1 MAIQTTSLDSKLAR
15 LDEKATEYDSR
26 ANTEARV
33 KQARVDLKELNR
45 ALNKLET
52 VLSEFEQQVGI
63 LTEVFGKAIPSEVI
77 STRKKVQSLVDYSQ
91 DDIVNIIDNDAQTLS
106 AQTLSAHVDDVRD
119 ARDAV
124 KSGIRTVNNRLKDI
138 QQSKRSNAS
147 TAENIQRVVGESQEA
162 MKKINDYRSF
172 INSIINPR
180 DSVTHMKKQWQGL
193 TKAFENLNTDW
204 DGFRQRHNL
213 SHQTI
218 DDLKKLSQ
226 KGEVDLDELSSQSIN
241 EMIEVPELRST
252 IKMSI

>member
-15 LDEKATEYDSR
+15 LDEKANEYDSR

-106 AQTLSAHVDDVRD
+106 AHVDDVRD

-124 KSGIRTVNNRLKDI
+124 KSGIRTVNSRLEDI

-252 IKMSI
+252 LKMSI

>member
-15 LDEKATEYDSR
+15 LDEKANEYDSR

-33 KQARVDLKELNR
+33 EQARVDLKELNR

-91 DDIVNIIDNDAQTLS
+91 DDIVNIIDNG

-147 TAENIQRVVGESQEA
+147 TAENIQRVLGESQEA

>member
-15 LDEKATEYDSR
+15 LDEKANEYDSR

-33 KQARVDLKELNR
+33 EQARVDLKELNR

-106 AQTLSAHVDDVRD
+106 AHVDDVRD

-124 KSGIRTVNNRLKDI
+124 KSGIRTVNSRLEDI

-147 TAENIQRVVGESQEA
+147 TAENIQRVLGESQEA

>member
-91 DDIVNIIDNDAQTLS
+91 DDIVNIIDNG

>member
-15 LDEKATEYDSR
+15 LDEKANEYDSR

-91 DDIVNIIDNDAQTLS
+91 DDIVNIIDNGAQP
-106 AQTLSAHVDDVRD
+106 LSAHVDDVRD

-252 IKMSI
+252 LKMSI

>member
-15 LDEKATEYDSR
+15 LDEKANEYDSR

-106 AQTLSAHVDDVRD
+106 AHVDDVRD
-119 ARDAV
+119 
-124 KSGIRTVNNRLKDI
+124 
-138 QQSKRSNAS
+138 
-147 TAENIQRVVGESQEA
+147 
-162 MKKINDYRSF
+162 
-172 INSIINPR
+172 
-180 DSVTHMKKQWQGL
+180 
-193 TKAFENLNTDW
+193 
-204 DGFRQRHNL
+204 
-213 SHQTI
+213 
-218 DDLKKLSQ
+218 
-226 KGEVDLDELSSQSIN
+226 
-241 EMIEVPELRST
+241 
-252 IKMSI
+252 